1 MRFIL
6 LTLLTAL
13 LVVFLNPVAPYW
25 VVMIGILVLSA
36 LINPTS
42 IGGFLGGGLG
52 MGLSWLG
59 QSIFLG
65 IINDSTLPDKM
76 GELMGLGSGMTLIAA
91 TGVLGFLL
99 GSFSAV
105 TGVLL
110 RRVLQKTPKDVYKG

>member
-76 GELMGLGSGMTLIAA
+76 GELMGLGAGMTLIAA